1 MEELRRQRS
10 LTLHLPVEKEGAA
23 PKQKLSPAA
32 EKIYGGKSNERPS
45 RVFENKPL
53 RAVRWI
59 ATTAL
64 RRHAGGVE
72 VQASLAENGKLWISS
87 NINSVNAEL
96 TNLAAEHRTVREFVG
111 ALLKMEAGKPGSDRE
126 ERHESQARERL
137 AKPEVL
143 SKDDPEYAAKK
154 AAERFPELADLRGR
168 TVHVPDPHEDDGHHA
183 ERRIDE
189 HFAKKQQGED
199 RPMVRP
205 DNTAGVKRPCV
216 GCYLALY
223 AKHHDITPTTVGA
236 AWFSKNAWQG
246 TVAEADL
253 ADIVRRS
260 PRKRRTTPQRREAGR
275 AAPVRWRDDA
285 SFP

>member
-1 MEELRRQRS
+1 MQRAKTKKQKTAPSSKGGFNEDIVPYALMSPVVRILVDEYGWRNYGANAS

-96 TNLAAEHRTVREFVG
+96 TKLAAEHRTVREFVG

-126 ERHESQARERL
+126 ERHESQARDRL
-137 AKPEVL
+137 AKPEV
-143 SKDDPEYAAKK
+143 
-154 AAERFPELADLRGR
+154 
-168 TVHVPDPHEDDGHHA
+168 
-183 ERRIDE
+183 
-189 HFAKKQQGED
+189 
-199 RPMVRP
+199 
-205 DNTAGVKRPCV
+205 C
-216 GCYLALY
+216 
-223 AKHHDITPTTVGA
+223 
-236 AWFSKNAWQG
+236 
-246 TVAEADL
+246 
-253 ADIVRRS
+253 
-260 PRKRRTTPQRREAGR
+260 RRTTLSTRP
-275 AAPVRWRDDA
+275 
-285 SFP
+285 